1 MPTPKQQLLEM
12 LYDGDLTADIAVM
25 VATPLSWREI
35 AARVAMAHQVASAFE
50 NETPPEGFVGKTDM
64 QIPSEHAS
72 C

>member
-35 AARVAMAHQVASAFE
+35 AARVSARSGHTVSHETMRNWYGLPTEQVAS
-50 NETPPEGFVGKTDM
+50 
-64 QIPSEHAS
+64 
-72 C
+72 